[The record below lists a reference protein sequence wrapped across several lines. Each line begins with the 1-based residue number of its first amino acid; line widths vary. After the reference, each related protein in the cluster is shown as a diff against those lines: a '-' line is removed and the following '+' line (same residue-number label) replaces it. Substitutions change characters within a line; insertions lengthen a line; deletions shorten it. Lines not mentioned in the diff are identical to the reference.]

1 MGILFKTYNKKHQLH
16 LYKEIWVMENKRQ
29 LDELLSLF
37 PKEEAAKLKL
47 TPIGNK
53 FEIELNGLIMNC
65 KDTRELKL
73 QFSHLV
79 DLKEKFQKIFPPK
92 AKK

>member
-1 MGILFKTYNKKHQLH
+1 
-16 LYKEIWVMENKRQ
+16 MENKRQ

-47 TPIGNK
+47 TPVGNK

-65 KDTRELKL
+65 KDSKDLKMK
-73 QFSHLV
+73 FSHLV
-79 DLKEKFQKIFPPK
+79 DLKEKFQKLSPQK
-92 AKK
+92 QK